1 MNQKTYLKIDFVIKN
16 SRHSFPNHRKHSE
29 KSVLFGAEPL
39 IPVVL
44 RLFSLIITVLVALWL
59 RKKEKNQFLAQVH
72 GSISTLIYSKQ
83 NVTIKWLHLI
93 EPVIENHRKL

>member
-1 MNQKTYLKIDFVIKN
+1 MNHKTYLKIDFVIKN

-59 RKKEKNQFLAQVH
+59 RKKRKINFWLKFMDRFQPLYIV
-72 GSISTLIYSKQ
+72 SKMLQ
-83 NVTIKWLHLI
+83 LNGYI
-93 EPVIENHRKL
+93 